1 MFRRML
7 LLTLVLGVSCSL
19 STAADQTPKQPALA
33 AAQEY
38 PIILEKGLSAG
49 KTPVGTKIQG
59 KLLMATL
66 VNGKVVPRNAIF
78 SGEVIESQAKTKT
91 DPSRLSILMDLVTWK
106 QGSAAVRVYL
116 TSWYYPTVADPGQPL
131 QYGPEQPPSR
141 TWDGK
146 GQYPDANNRV
156 YHPFPGS
163 EPKDQPVPTT
173 ANPVASSH
181 RVLMENIQSEP
192 AADGA
197 IVLVSKRSN
206 IKLDH
211 VTTYVF
217 ANQDLTVSK

>member
-7 LLTLVLGVSCSL
+7 LLTLVLGVFCSF
-19 STAADQTPKQPALA
+19 STATDQAPTQPTLA

-66 VNGKVVPRNAIF
+66 VNGKVLPRNAVF
-78 SGEVIESQAKTKT
+78 SGEVIESKAKTKT

-106 QGSAAVRVYL
+106 EGSAAVKVYL
-116 TSWYYPTVADPGQPL
+116 TSWYYPTVADPGQSL

-141 TWDGK
+141 TWNGQ

-163 EPKDQPVPTT
+163 EPKDQTLPST
-173 ANPVASSH
+173 ANPVVSSH
-181 RVLMENIQSEP
+181 RVVMENIQSEHG
-192 AADGA
+192 DNGA
-197 IVLVSKRSN
+197 IVLVSKHSN

-211 VTTYVF
+211 VTAYVF
-217 ANQDLTVSK
+217 ASQDLTASK